1 LQFMRKST
9 YLSVLKSDEPPN
21 GRKPYETPRLQELG
35 SISGMTLTASI
46 DFNIS

>member
-1 LQFMRKST
+1 MQSTQKSGII
-9 YLSVLKSDEPPN
+9 SVLNHDKSRDV
-21 GRKPYETPRLQELG
+21 RKPYETPRLQELG